1 MKEELIKKLDFDE
14 ENEKR
19 KALNYF
25 DSIKNKFVSNN
36 FAKQKKKIYDRM
48 LQRGF
53 NISVIL
59 DVLNNLKINEESEKE
74 RLRKDFKKV
83 KMKYFITNDNQVDA
97 NSKIVNKLINK
108 GYSLED
114 INEII
119 ESDEDF
125 DETKEELND

>member
-1 MKEELIKKLDFDE
+1 
-14 ENEKR
+14 
-19 KALNYF
+19 
-25 DSIKNKFVSNN
+25 
-36 FAKQKKKIYDRM
+36 M

-59 DVLNNLKINEESEKE
+59 DVLNNLKINEKSEKE